1 VSAVDPT
8 RSTLTGHDRTAIDR
22 SRHTASLLQTFTMR
36 EFKVRYRGS
45 FLDLGWSLLTPLV
58 LLAVYGVI
66 LTQVFNATAECGPYL
81 SSAWTGL
88 VIWTF
93 FSTAF
98 GNASMSLIYSGEMLT
113 KVYFP
118 RETVP
123 LAQVGVSLID
133 LAIGLGTLVLIMATQ
148 HYLGLGVDTTD
159 PNGGISVTYHVIAVV
174 PALAVTLVW
183 TAAACV
189 FGAILTTF
197 LRDVGHFINLFLRA
211 GFFATPVMYD
221 ASIYPAGLRW
231 LAIVNP
237 IAVTIEAMRA
247 ALFCHVWPN
256 GALIAAQFLAGSIAL
271 GLSVLYMRRVEDRLV
286 DVL

>member
-1 VSAVDPT
+1 VDP
-8 RSTLTGHDRTAIDR
+8 TLTGHDRTALGR
-22 SRHTASLLQTFTMR
+22 ARHTGSLLQTLTMR

-58 LLAVYGVI
+58 LLGVYGVI
-66 LTQVFNATAECGPYL
+66 LTQVFDATSNCGPYL
-81 SSAWTGL
+81 ASAWTGL
-88 VIWTF
+88 VVWTF
-93 FSTAF
+93 FANSLGQGA
-98 GNASMSLIYSGEMLT
+98 MSLIWSGDMLT

-123 LAQVGVSLID
+123 LAQLGVALID
-133 LAIGLGTLVLIMATQ
+133 FAIGLGTLVLIMAI
-148 HYLGLGVDTTD
+148 YREWPGYYVLGV
-159 PNGGISVTYHVIAVV
+159 I
-174 PALAVTLVW
+174 PALAITFVW

-221 ASIYPAGLRW
+221 ATLYPANLEW
-231 LAIVNP
+231 LAKVNP
-237 IAVTIEAMRA
+237 IAVTIEGMRV
-247 ALFCHVWPN
+247 ALFCHAWPN
-256 GALIAAQFLAGSIAL
+256 WSLVALQLVAGTAAFILSI
-271 GLSVLYMRRVEDRLV
+271 SYMRRVEDRLV